1 MKASTKRSHAMRLR
15 AASGAGPKSTAKKGN
30 PKEASRGAA
39 VERAKGQ
46 LGELLEYAISFDREA
61 ASLALLG
68 KLTGLGARQMRERV
82 KCATLAELEA
92 WIRLVEQALPAEAE
106 AA

>member
-1 MKASTKRSHAMRLR
+1 MRTATKRLR
-15 AASGAGPKSTAKKGN
+15 AMGPAAVGSGRTRSTARKGN
-30 PKEASRGAA
+30 PKDASRGAA